1 MMGPKSFPR
10 IVYITSIKGWVHDYT
25 LLGAGYWSGRI
36 WDRTTIRGGTPY
48 APKAEL
54 DEAVEALRGLYRLA
68 RRKRPKMTDMPRT
81 KNPSMLV
88 VKYAAPRND

>member
-48 APKAEL
+48 AP
-54 DEAVEALRGLYRLA
+54 RLSLM
-68 RRKRPKMTDMPRT
+68 RRWKLCAGCIDWSSGTSRRT
-81 KNPSMLV
+81 LMSVRRSFCVRSLSL
-88 VKYAAPRND
+88 

>member
-36 WDRTTIRGGTPY
+36 WDRTTPHNNMPTLRVCVLHTPRRMGHNRC
-48 APKAEL
+48 
-54 DEAVEALRGLYRLA
+54 LRE
-68 RRKRPKMTDMPRT
+68 M
-81 KNPSMLV
+81 
-88 VKYAAPRND
+88 

>member
-1 MMGPKSFPR
+1 MMPKSFPR

-54 DEAVEALRGLYRLA
+54 DEAVEALRGLYRPYTTTEG
-68 RRKRPKMTDMPRT
+68 R
-81 KNPSMLV
+81 
-88 VKYAAPRND
+88 